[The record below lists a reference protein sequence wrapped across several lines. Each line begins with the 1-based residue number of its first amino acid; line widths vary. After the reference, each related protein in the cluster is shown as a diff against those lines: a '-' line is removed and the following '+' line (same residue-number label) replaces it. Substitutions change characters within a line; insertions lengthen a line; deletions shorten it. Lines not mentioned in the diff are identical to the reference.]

1 MYMNYRGHQNELV
14 WESLL
19 PEIVALVVVWR
30 PCVLVVVLYQD
41 HANLLL
47 LRQIICPKI
56 NFNLSSQP
64 VAIVVLKAPVGGQV
78 FALAET
84 KMPLPWQISSH
95 LIDSIRKSL
104 PTA

>member
-19 PEIVALVVVWR
+19 PEIVALVAVWC